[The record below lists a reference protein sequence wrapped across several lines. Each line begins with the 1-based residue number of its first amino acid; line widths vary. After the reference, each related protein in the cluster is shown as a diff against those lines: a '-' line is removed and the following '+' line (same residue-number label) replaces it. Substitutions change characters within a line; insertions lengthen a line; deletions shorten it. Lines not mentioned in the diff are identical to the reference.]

1 SDVFGGPVWRVAKC
15 QTCSPK
21 PHELVDAYLYLG
33 PSDSLTTSAIP
44 PETYQDEAYVKELKR
59 RYSIAHGRELNPE
72 SFFLWVRAI
81 TNGLKAPA
89 KINFPFIKRPYT
101 KEEKENADHGEDCRT
116 DNSGYDCAEAL
127 FRHLSGRSAIAR
139 LS

>member
-1 SDVFGGPVWRVAKC
+1 MR
-15 QTCSPK
+15 QT
-21 PHELVDAYLYLG
+21 L
-33 PSDSLTTSAIP
+33 LTEGLRIFYVRLRAI
-44 PETYQDEAYVKELKR
+44 
-59 RYSIAHGRELNPE
+59 
-72 SFFLWVRAI
+72 FLWVRAI

-127 FRHLSGRSAIAR
+127 FRHLSGRSAIAQ
-139 LS
+139 LSD